1 MKKYFLFLFLAAIS
15 YLPALAQVWY
25 EPANATMNDRIVL
38 YYDASQGDGGLKDFN
53 SDVYMYTGVI
63 TAESTSDSDWKH
75 NDGWT
80 SEDRYKWVRS
90 SDNPNLYYFSMIPK
104 DFYRLSDGEQIQKFA
119 IIFKD
124 KDNNKWGKAEG
135 GNDIIVPLANQ
146 ATEGTGTEADTDVL
160 CYYEASD
167 ATINDRITFFFDASK
182 GNGAMNNYDDH
193 DGGVFVH
200 AGVITTDSNG
210 LSDWK
215 HSSGWGDNSDK
226 YRLRRSDD
234 NPDMYYFSMVPKSF
248 YGLQDNEFVT
258 RFVFV
263 FRSENSAVQ
272 GKDVNDRDVYVT
284 LQNTAGQGGQ
294 EQGDAAGSYLS
305 HSFENNRLV
314 YKGTNRD
321 VYITPYNE
329 YVVKVM
335 SVPSGDTPAERK
347 SISVYASPQA
357 SVSVSDETANLV
369 LSTGKLQV
377 LVSKENGKVS
387 FVNPDGTTILAEN
400 DGVDNS
406 GDTKTISFQPMGDK
420 GFYGG
425 GYNGQRVNHDNYR
438 IVMDNTQTGGWS
450 ANTAPPHNIC
460 IPFIVSTN
468 GYGILFGDHYRGSV
482 IFPSSNIGTTYT
494 SNSPSDISYYFVGG
508 DGSMAS
514 VLENY
519 TLLTGRQEL
528 PPYWALGYMTSR
540 YGYKSQSEA
549 QGVVETFKAN
559 DFPIDGL
566 VFDLYWQGEREA
578 GMGNLDWYA
587 AKFPNPEGMMSDFLQ
602 KGVHTI
608 CITEPYFTIDCANYQ
623 TLIDR
628 GYFADEDNS
637 GMGWLGSSKV
647 GLLDASNPA
656 ALDWMWEFYKLH
668 TEEGVSGWWL
678 DLGEPERHDD
688 DSHHQGGS
696 VSEVHNEFG
705 NLWVESVYQGYKEN
719 FPDVRPF
726 IMPRAGTAGMQRL
739 SSFPWTGD
747 IERSWAGLQAQVPA
761 LVSSGMSG
769 VAYMGNDVGGFAVD
783 NAPGLDANGTNA
795 PLYLRWIEFAVFSPM
810 MRTHSPRN
818 PEPYLEYYTSI
829 FDDVRDFVN
838 LRYRYLPYTYTLC
851 YENAVSGMPLARP
864 TNFYDVQNG
873 NANSTDSYL
882 WGENIFV
889 APVVTDATSRS
900 ISFPDGEWVDMND
913 YSVSYAGGSSVN
925 YDAPLDKLPYFG
937 RKGSLITRYAQETF
951 ENTRDADNTE
961 WNVLYLYDDETANSQ
976 SYVFEDDKTT
986 TNTLQDGQYMLTWFE
1001 ASNAEDETTIAI
1013 FHEGTMYGGMEAVR
1027 TITFEIPGTDGKFA
1041 SVSKLIDGVPSDME
1055 KCSDKSAFDAAGDN
1069 VWFVDENSTIW
1080 VKTSYNY
1087 QNETVQQIILSST
1100 PTAIDE
1106 TGSASR
1112 FDFAC
1117 IGQPV
1122 GTKADFLFTVDK
1134 EYGSSSIQIID
1145 MAGSSVDA
1153 VDGGN
1158 VNAGTNIVT
1167 YENPGLVSGVYVAV
1181 LSLEDNGAVDT
1192 ANCKFVVK

>member
-1 MKKYFLFLFLAAIS
+1 MRKSLLFLLLGVVLCTQTF
-15 YLPALAQVWY
+15 AQVWY
-25 EPANATMNDRIVL
+25 EPENATMNDRIVL

-135 GNDIIVPLANQ
+135 GKDIIVPLANQ

-200 AGVITTDSNG
+200 SGVITTDSNG

-226 YRLRRSDD
+226 LRLRRSDD
-234 NPDMYYFSMVPKSF
+234 NHNLYYFSFVPKDYF
-248 YGLQDNEFVT
+248 GLQDGEFVT

-263 FRSENSAVQ
+263 FRSENGYVQ
-272 GKDVNDRDVYVT
+272 GKDTGDKDDYVT
-284 LQNTAGQGGQ
+284 LLNTDGQGGGQ
-294 EQGDAAGSYLS
+294 QGEGAGQYVS
-305 HSFENNRLV
+305 HSYDNNQLV
-314 YKGTNRD
+314 YRGSNRD
-321 VYITPYNE
+321 LYLTPYGN
-329 YVVKVM
+329 YIIKVT
-335 SVPSGDTPAERK
+335 SVPSGDTPSERND
-347 SISVYASPQA
+347 ISVCAQPQNVA
-357 SVSVSDETANLV
+357 TVTDEAGKLV
-369 LSTGKLQV
+369 LSTSGMRAEIDKSNGKI
-377 LVSKENGKVS
+377 SFIDENGNLVLREK
-387 FVNPDGTTILAEN
+387 DGINNAN
-400 DGVDNS
+400 G
-406 GDTKTISFQPMGDK
+406 TKTISFDPMGDK

-425 GYNGQRVNHDNYR
+425 GYNGQRINHDNYSL
-438 IVMDNTQTGGWS
+438 VMDNTQTGGWS
-450 ANTAPPHNIC
+450 AKTAPPHNIC
-460 IPFIVSTN
+460 IPFIVSSS
-468 GYGILFGDHYRGSV
+468 GYGIYFSDHYRDAV
-482 IFPSSNIGTTYT
+482 VFPSSNFGTTYT
-494 SNSPSDISYYFVGG
+494 SGSPSDISYYFIGG
-508 DGSMAS
+508 NGSMAS

-519 TLLTGRQEL
+519 TMLTGRQEL
-528 PPYWALGYMTSR
+528 PPYWALGYMSSR

-549 QGVVETFKAN
+549 KGVVETFKAN

-566 VFDLYWQGEREA
+566 VFDLYWQGERES
-578 GMGNLDWYA
+578 GMGNLDWYT
-587 AKFPNPEGMMSDFLQ
+587 AKFPDPEGMMSEFLQ
-602 KGVHTI
+602 KGIHTI
-608 CITEPYFTIDCANYQ
+608 CITEPYFTIDCTNYQ
-623 TLIDR
+623 TLVNR
-628 GYFADEDNS
+628 GYLADEDNS

-656 ALDWMWEFYKLH
+656 ALDWMWDFYKLR
-668 TEEGVSGWWL
+668 TEEGVCGWWL
-678 DLGEPERHDD
+678 DLGEPERHDE
-688 DSHHQGGS
+688 DSRHQGGS

-705 NLWVESVYQGYKEN
+705 NLWIESVYNGYKKD

-726 IMPRAGTAGMQRL
+726 LMPRAGTAGMQRL

-769 VAYMGNDVGGFAVD
+769 VAYMGNDVGGFAGD

-864 TNFYDVQNG
+864 TNFYDVENG

-900 ISFPDGEWVDMND
+900 ISFPAGEWVDMND

-1001 ASNAEDETTIAI
+1001 AFNAEDETTITI
-1013 FHEGTMYGGMEAVR
+1013 SHEGTMYDGMEAVR

-1041 SVSKLIDGVPSDME
+1041 SVSKLIDGVLSDME

-1134 EYGSSSIQIID
+1134 EYFSSSIRIID
-1145 MAGSSVDA
+1145 MAGSSVDT

>member
-1 MKKYFLFLFLAAIS
+1 MKKYFLFLFIAVIS
-15 YLPALAQVWY
+15 YLPALSQVWY
-25 EPANATMNDRIVL
+25 EPENATMNDRIVL

-135 GNDIIVPLANQ
+135 GKDIIVPLANQ

-193 DGGVFVH
+193 GGGVFVH

-400 DGVDNS
+400 DGVDN
-406 GDTKTISFQPMGDK
+406 GGGTKTISFEPMGDK

-482 IFPSSNIGTTYT
+482 IFPSSNFGTTYT
-494 SNSPSDISYYFVGG
+494 SGSPSDISYYFVGG

-514 VLENY
+514 VLDNY
-519 TLLTGRQEL
+519 TFLTGKQEL
-528 PPYWALGYMTSR
+528 PPYWVLGYMTSR

-549 QGVVETFKAN
+549 KGVVETFKAN

-566 VFDLYWQGEREA
+566 VFDLYWQGERES
-578 GMGNLDWYA
+578 GMGNLDWYT
-587 AKFPNPEGMMSDFLQ
+587 AKFPDPEGMMSEFLQ
-602 KGVHTI
+602 KGIHTI
-608 CITEPYFTIDCANYQ
+608 CITEPYFTIDCTNYQ
-623 TLIDR
+623 TLVNR
-628 GYFADEDNS
+628 GYLADEDNS

-656 ALDWMWEFYKLH
+656 ALDWMWDFYKFR
-668 TEEGVSGWWL
+668 TEEGVCGWWL
-678 DLGEPERHDD
+678 DLGEPERHDE

-705 NLWVESVYQGYKEN
+705 NLWVESVYQGYKKD

-726 IMPRAGTAGMQRL
+726 LMPRAGTAGMQRL

-818 PEPYLEYYTSI
+818 PEPYLGYYTSI

-864 TNFYDVQNG
+864 SNFYDVENG

-913 YSVSYAGGSSVN
+913 YSVSYAGGSTVN

-1013 FHEGTMYGGMEAVR
+1013 SHEGTMYDGMEAVR

-1106 TGSASR
+1106 TANASR

-1134 EYGSSSIQIID
+1134 EYFSSSIRILD